1 MNRNCILGVLIVV
14 WFCLLSACNSKER
27 EYRRAVE
34 YWQGR
39 EIVFPELAMKYL
51 GRDTVCPGLLKG
63 RYKILHYVDTNG
75 CTSCRLR
82 LFDWRQYL
90 MELDS
95 VTPGV
100 GSVFV
105 LGLKDFSEFE
115 LQQRIN
121 RFEYPVLYDPE
132 LRLDSLNHLP
142 ADPVLQTFL
151 LDSLNRVVALGDPVK
166 NTAVRELYRK
176 IVTGKE

>member
-1 MNRNCILGVLIVV
+1 MNKGCILSVLIVLY
-14 WFCLLSACNSKER
+14 CLLAACNSKER
-27 EYRRAVE
+27 EYRQAVE
-34 YWQGR
+34 YWNGR
-39 EIVFPELAMKYL
+39 EIVFPELTMKYL
-51 GRDTVCPGLLKG
+51 GRDTVCSGLLKG

-82 LFDWRQYL
+82 LFEWRQYV

-95 VTPGV
+95 VMPEAGC
-100 GSVFV
+100 VFV
-105 LGLKDFSEFE
+105 VGLKDFSEFE

-121 RFEYPVLYDPE
+121 RFERPVLYDPE

-142 ADPVLQTFL
+142 VNPALQTFL